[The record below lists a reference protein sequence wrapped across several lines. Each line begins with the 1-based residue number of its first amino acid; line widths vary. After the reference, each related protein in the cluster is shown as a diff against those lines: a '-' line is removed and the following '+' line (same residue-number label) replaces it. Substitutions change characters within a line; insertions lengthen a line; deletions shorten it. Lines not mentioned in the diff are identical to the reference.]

1 MAKIIQIIS
10 FELNDENLME
20 DWKKMSAGISASL
33 QNAPGFISRDSAVGK
48 DKKVYCVLKW
58 ENMASQEAVK
68 KMLETPEM
76 AGKMEKFAKIANMA
90 TMKEDFLEV
99 L

>member
-1 MAKIIQIIS
+1 MAKIVHIVS

-20 DWKKMSAGISASL
+20 DWKKMSAGISTSL

-58 ENMASQEAVK
+58 ESMESQEAVK
-68 KMLETPEM
+68 KMLKSPEM
-76 AGKMEKFAKIANMA
+76 ADEMEKFAKIANLQ
-90 TMKEDFLEV
+90 TMTEKFLEV

>member
-1 MAKIIQIIS
+1 MPKIIQLAS

-48 DKKVYCVLKW
+48 DKKVHCVLKW
-58 ENMASQEAVK
+58 ENMEAQETVK
-68 KMLETPEM
+68 KMLESPEM
-76 AGKMEKFAKIANMA
+76 EEKMKEFGRIANMS
-90 TMKEDFLEV
+90 TMKEEFLEV

>member
-1 MAKIIQIIS
+1 MSKIIQIIS
-10 FELNDENLME
+10 FELNNQNLME
-20 DWKKMSAGISASL
+20 DWKKMSTGIAASL

-58 ENMASQEAVK
+58 ESMESQEAVK
-68 KMLETPEM
+68 KMLESPEM
-76 AGKMEKFAKIANMA
+76 EGKMKEFGRIANMK
-90 TMKEDFLEV
+90 TMTEEFLEV